1 MRPDPLLLHKQK
13 NQQQTEFNWQHLR
26 PKEALPWVMRHFIL
40 HLRRYDKHIMYL
52 PSLLCTQL
60 TDESSDSS
68 DNDEEYNRPSS
79 ARAPEERKPEEPE
92 GQEEDYALLQHQPR
106 HANSSSRPSVAL
118 SSSYASDND
127 SIIEETDSQGMP
139 VGVMVS
145 GQSFSSVTSRSTTSS
160 TPSSSSEY
168 LSFPRHHY
176 YNVGRINHSISYY
189 H

>member
-1 MRPDPLLLHKQK
+1 
-13 NQQQTEFNWQHLR
+13 
-26 PKEALPWVMRHFIL
+26 MRHFIL

-60 TDESSDSS
+60 NDESSDSS

-79 ARAPEERKPEEPE
+79 ARAPEERKQE

-106 HANSSSRPSVAL
+106 NANSSSRPSVAL
-118 SSSYASDND
+118 PSSYASDND
-127 SIIEETDSQGMP
+127 SIIEETDSHGMP

-176 YNVGRINHSISYY
+176 YNVDRINLQ
-189 H
+189 